1 MTDTSQYC
9 PACECSAKDWCNCSH
24 ICNTHIC
31 DIDNDA
37 ARDAAGEQ
45 PSDPRYETYMQMNG
59 NRIPVLDHG
68 YIELLDHM
76 GSDIDIVNAARTSF
90 DTHETDMTERNVGL
104 INFLMRERHGTP
116 FEMVEFKFAV
126 KAPIFV
132 FREWHR
138 HRIAS
143 INEMSGRYVELERE
157 FYVPARDDIREQ
169 KGKPGAY
176 YYERMESDE
185 RAAMA
190 QHTIKVASD
199 NGFDAYQNMLNDGVA
214 KEVAR
219 LVLPVNTY
227 SKMVW
232 KTNLRALMNFVS
244 LRNHEHAQRE
254 IMYYASIMEQIVSTI
269 VPVAIESFIEYGRRT
284 P

>member
-1 MTDTSQYC
+1 MLLLKK
-9 PACECSAKDWCNCSH
+9 KDKKM
-24 ICNTHIC
+24 
-31 DIDNDA
+31 
-37 ARDAAGEQ
+37 RD
-45 PSDPRYETYMQMNG
+45 
-59 NRIPVLDHG
+59 RIPVLDHG
-68 YIELLDHM
+68 YIELLDSM
-76 GSDIDIVNAARTSF
+76 GGDIDIVNAARTSF
-90 DTHETDMTERNVGL
+90 DDVGFLHYPECKEVGGPYDCELAKCAVGSDARRLSTKDAGL

-157 FYVPARDDIREQ
+157 FYVPARDDIRVQ
-169 KGKPGAY
+169 NGKPGAY
-176 YYERMESDE
+176 FYETMEDDQDAEEIRKNIEGSSL
-185 RAAMA
+185 M
-190 QHTIKVASD
+190 S
-199 NGFDAYQNMLNDGVA
+199 FDQYENMLRKGVA
-214 KEVAR
+214 KEIAR

-232 KTNLRALMNFVS
+232 KTNLRALMNFLS
-244 LRNHEHAQRE
+244 LRNHKHAQRE
-254 IMYYASIMEQIVSTI
+254 IMHYAAAMEQIVSTI
-269 VPVAIESFIEYGRRT
+269 APVAIDKFIEHGRRT

>member
-1 MTDTSQYC
+1 M
-9 PACECSAKDWCNCSH
+9 
-24 ICNTHIC
+24 
-31 DIDNDA
+31 
-37 ARDAAGEQ
+37 
-45 PSDPRYETYMQMNG
+45 
-59 NRIPVLDHG
+59 LDHG
-68 YIELLDHM
+68 YIELLDSM

-90 DTHETDMTERNVGL
+90 DGEAIAHHAECPLVPEVMALLGKRDACRCARTWPEATFLVERDRGL

-176 YYERMESDE
+176 YYERIESD
-185 RAAMA
+185 AMA
-190 QHTIKVASD
+190 EATRTLIDDTSHEAFNRYDQ
-199 NGFDAYQNMLNDGVA
+199 MLRDGIA

-232 KTNLRALMNFVS
+232 KTNLRAVMNFLS

-254 IMYYASIMEQIVSTI
+254 IRYYAEAMEQVVSAI
-269 VPVAIESFIEYGRRT
+269 VPVAMDAFVEYGRKT

>member
-1 MTDTSQYC
+1 M
-9 PACECSAKDWCNCSH
+9 
-24 ICNTHIC
+24 
-31 DIDNDA
+31 
-37 ARDAAGEQ
+37 RD
-45 PSDPRYETYMQMNG
+45 
-59 NRIPVLDHG
+59 RIPVLDHG

-90 DTHETDMTERNVGL
+90 DAASVYHAWSCTLAVPHGTGMECDCAHTHDHDGKRSLTRQDAGL

-157 FYVPARDDIREQ
+157 FYIPHRNDMREQ
-169 KGKPGAY
+169 LGKPGAY
-176 YYERMESDE
+176 YYERIENDDKAYTMQALIRSSCDK
-185 RAAMA
+185 A
-190 QHTIKVASD
+190 
-199 NGFDAYQNMLNDGVA
+199 FDTYEVLLEQGVA

-219 LVLPVNTY
+219 LMLPVNTY

-232 KTNLRALMNFVS
+232 KTNLRALMNFLS

-269 VPVAIESFIEYGRRT
+269 VPVAIDAFIDHGRRT

>member
-1 MTDTSQYC
+1 M
-9 PACECSAKDWCNCSH
+9 
-24 ICNTHIC
+24 
-31 DIDNDA
+31 
-37 ARDAAGEQ
+37 
-45 PSDPRYETYMQMNG
+45 SD
-59 NRIPVLDHG
+59 RIPVLDKG
-68 YIELLDHM
+68 YIELLDSM

-90 DTHETDMTERNVGL
+90 DAHETEMTDRNVGL

-116 FEMVEFKFAV
+116 FEIVEFKFAV

-176 YYERMESDE
+176 YYERVESD
-185 RAAMA
+185 RLAIDVRDRIITCGHFA
-190 QHTIKVASD
+190 
-199 NGFDAYQNMLNDGVA
+199 FDEYEFLLRQGIA
-214 KEVAR
+214 KEIAR

-227 SKMVW
+227 SKMAW
-232 KTNLRALMNFVS
+232 KTNVRSLLNFLS
-244 LRNHEHAQRE
+244 LRNHLHAQLE
-254 IMYYASIMEQIVSTI
+254 IRRYAEAIEQIVDTVI
-269 VPVAIESFIEYGRRT
+269 PVTMQAFRDNNRT
-284 P
+284 AP

>member
-1 MTDTSQYC
+1 MSDASQYC
-9 PACECSAKDWCNCSH
+9 AACECDDLYCGCTHTCS
-24 ICNTHIC
+24 
-31 DIDNDA
+31 
-37 ARDAAGEQ
+37 
-45 PSDPRYETYMQMNG
+45 

-68 YIELLDHM
+68 YIELLDSM
-76 GSDIDIVNAARTSF
+76 GTDIDIVNAARTSF
-90 DTHETDMTERNVGL
+90 DTQETEMTERNVGL

-176 YYERMESDE
+176 YYERIESDL
-185 RAAMA
+185 
-190 QHTIKVASD
+190 VAESVRD
-199 NGFDAYQNMLNDGVA
+199 DIRDASNDAFDTYECMLEQGVA

-232 KTNLRALMNFVS
+232 KTNLRALMNFLS

-254 IMYYASIMEQIVSTI
+254 IMCYASIMEHIVSTI
-269 VPVAIESFIEYGRRT
+269 VPVAIDAFIEHGRRT

>member
-1 MTDTSQYC
+1 
-9 PACECSAKDWCNCSH
+9 
-24 ICNTHIC
+24 
-31 DIDNDA
+31 
-37 ARDAAGEQ
+37 
-45 PSDPRYETYMQMNG
+45 
-59 NRIPVLDHG
+59 
-68 YIELLDHM
+68 
-76 GSDIDIVNAARTSF
+76 VNAARTSF
-90 DTHETDMTERNVGL
+90 DKHETEMTDRNIGL

-157 FYVPARDDIREQ
+157 FYVPSRDDIREQ

-176 YYERMESDE
+176 YYERVENDDDAE
-185 RAAMA
+185 LCRKQIAA
-190 QHTIKVASD
+190 ASND
-199 NGFDAYQNMLNDGVA
+199 SFDRYEEMLCAGIA
-214 KEVAR
+214 KEIAR

-232 KTNLRALMNFVS
+232 KTNLRALMNFLS

-254 IMYYASIMEQIVSTI
+254 IMYYASTIEQIASTI
-269 VPVAIESFIEYGRRT
+269 VPVAMDSFIEYGRRT